1 MAPRE
6 IRSPWR
12 RKSSKAVLSHG
23 ARQIALRA
31 LRLWRKQKRFADSV
45 ISELFANTDLTS
57 SDRAFALELFY
68 GVLRNLTLLDFW
80 LACLRSSRVETD
92 LRDILRLG
100 LYQLFLL
107 KTAEHAAVHETVSLA
122 SKRQRTII
130 NAMLRAA
137 TRQRRDLL
145 ARAEAQPLF
154 VRTSHPQ
161 FLVGRWEQHFG
172 AGHAEKLCEWNNF
185 PAPVYAR
192 INLLRIDSPAFFRT
206 YPKSRP
212 VSDNPNFVE
221 VGSLSSNAL
230 ERGHCYI
237 QDPSTTAACHL
248 LDPKPG
254 ERILDAC
261 AAPGGKT
268 GYIAQLME
276 NLGTIVACD
285 RDPERLE
292 ILRENMAR
300 LGVSIV
306 HILQH
311 DLARGHVP
319 SAITS
324 SAPFDRILIDAPCT
338 NTGVMRRRVD
348 LKWRLQQTDFDRMH
362 QRQIEIVRAL
372 IPLLKPK
379 GALVY
384 STCSLEPEEN
394 EEVVRRILAETPDL
408 RLEAERDSLPFR
420 DGFDGAFAAKLIRT
434 ESAF

>member
-12 RKSSKAVLSHG
+12 RESGKAVLSHG
-23 ARQIALRA
+23 ARKIALTA
-31 LRLWRKQKRFADSV
+31 LRLWRKEKRFADSI
-45 ISELFANTDLTS
+45 ISGLSAKAALTP

-80 LACLRSSRVETD
+80 VSCLRASRVESD

-107 KTAEHAAVHETVSLA
+107 KTAQHAAVHETVELA
-122 SKRQRTII
+122 PKSQRTII

-137 TRQRRDLL
+137 TRQRSDLL
-145 ARAEAQPLF
+145 ARAWAQPLF

-161 FLVGRWEQHFG
+161 FLVERWLQHFG
-172 AGHAEKLCEWNNF
+172 LEHAEKLCEWNNL

-192 INLLRIDSPAFFRT
+192 VNLLRIDRTEFLRT
-206 YPKSRP
+206 YPESRP
-212 VSDNPNFVE
+212 LPDNSNFME
-221 VGSLSSNAL
+221 VNSLPSGAL

-237 QDPSTTAACHL
+237 QDPSTAIACQL

-276 NLGTIVACD
+276 NAGTIVACD
-285 RDPERLE
+285 RDPERLQ
-292 ILRENMAR
+292 ILKENTAR
-300 LGVSIV
+300 LGVGNV
-306 HILQH
+306 RILRH
-311 DLARGHVP
+311 DWTHGHVP
-319 SAITS
+319 SEIAS
-324 SAPFDRILIDAPCT
+324 VALFDRILIDAPCT

-348 LKWRLQQTDFDRMH
+348 LRWRLRRIDFVRMQ
-362 QRQIEIVRAL
+362 QRQIEIVRRL
-372 IPLLKPK
+372 IPLLKLN
-379 GALVY
+379 GVFVY
-384 STCSLEPEEN
+384 GTCSLEPEEN
-394 EEVVRRILAETPDL
+394 EEVVRRILAETPAL
-408 RLEAERDSLPFR
+408 RLQAQKHSLPFR
-420 DGFDGAFAAKLIRT
+420 DGFDGAFAARLTR
-434 ESAF
+434 SA

>member
-12 RKSSKAVLSHG
+12 RESGKAVLSHG
-23 ARQIALRA
+23 ARTIALTA
-31 LRLWRKQKRFADSV
+31 LRLWRKEKRFADSI
-45 ISELFANTDLTS
+45 ISGLSAKAALTP

-80 LACLRSSRVETD
+80 VSCLRASRVESD

-107 KTAEHAAVHETVSLA
+107 KTAQHAAVHETVELA
-122 SKRQRTII
+122 PKSQRTII

-137 TRQRRDLL
+137 TRQRSDLL
-145 ARAEAQPLF
+145 ARAWAQPLF

-161 FLVGRWEQHFG
+161 FLVERWLQHFG
-172 AGHAEKLCEWNNF
+172 LEHAEKLCEWNNL

-192 INLLRIDSPAFFRT
+192 VNLLRIDRT
-206 YPKSRP
+206 EFLRRYPESRP
-212 VSDNPNFVE
+212 LPDNPNFVE
-221 VGSLSSNAL
+221 IDSFPSDAL

-237 QDPSTTAACHL
+237 QDPSTAIACQL

-276 NLGTIVACD
+276 NAGTIVACD
-285 RDPERLE
+285 RDPERLQ
-292 ILRENMAR
+292 ILKENMAR
-300 LGVSIV
+300 LGVGNV
-306 HILQH
+306 RILRH
-311 DLARGHVP
+311 DWTHGHVP
-319 SAITS
+319 SEIAS
-324 SAPFDRILIDAPCT
+324 VALFDRILIDAPCT

-348 LKWRLQQTDFDRMH
+348 LRWRLRRIDFVRMQ
-362 QRQIEIVRAL
+362 QRQIEIVRRL
-372 IPLLKPK
+372 IPLLKLN
-379 GALVY
+379 GVLVY

-394 EEVVRRILAETPDL
+394 EEVVRRILAETPAL
-408 RLEAERDSLPFR
+408 RLQAQKHSLPFR
-420 DGFDGAFAAKLIRT
+420 DGFDGAFAARLTR
-434 ESAF
+434 SA

>member
-1 MAPRE
+1 MAQ
-6 IRSPWR
+6 
-12 RKSSKAVLSHG
+12 LS
-23 ARQIALRA
+23 ARQIALTA
-31 LRLWRKQKRFADSV
+31 LRLWREEKRFADSI
-45 ISELFANTDLTS
+45 ISELLAETVLKP

-80 LACLRSSRVETD
+80 IRRLRASRVESD

-100 LYQLFLL
+100 LYQLLFL

-122 SKRQRTII
+122 SKKQRTII

-137 TRQRRDLL
+137 TRQRSDLL

-161 FLVGRWEQHFG
+161 FLVERWQQHFG
-172 AGHAEKLCEWNNF
+172 TEHAEKLCEWNNL

-192 INLLRIDSPAFFRT
+192 INLLRIDRTEFLRT

-221 VGSLSSNAL
+221 VGLLSSNAL

-254 ERILDAC
+254 ERNLDAC
-261 AAPGGKT
+261 AAPDGKT
-268 GYIAQLME
+268 GDIAQLME
-276 NLGTIVACD
+276 NLGTIVAGD

-292 ILRENMAR
+292 ILKENMAR
-300 LGVSIV
+300 LGVTIV

-311 DLARGHVP
+311 D
-319 SAITS
+319 S
-324 SAPFDRILIDAPCT
+324 
-338 NTGVMRRRVD
+338 
-348 LKWRLQQTDFDRMH
+348 
-362 QRQIEIVRAL
+362 
-372 IPLLKPK
+372 
-379 GALVY
+379 
-384 STCSLEPEEN
+384 
-394 EEVVRRILAETPDL
+394 
-408 RLEAERDSLPFR
+408 
-420 DGFDGAFAAKLIRT
+420 
-434 ESAF
+434 

>member
-1 MAPRE
+1 MAQRSTRE
-6 IRSPWR
+6 T
-12 RKSSKAVLSHG
+12 
-23 ARQIALRA
+23 ALAA
-31 LRLWRKQKRFADSV
+31 LRLWRKEKRFADSI
-45 ISELFANTDLTS
+45 ISGLSAKAALTP

-80 LACLRSSRVETD
+80 ICCLRASRVEND

-100 LYQLFLL
+100 SYQLFLL
-107 KTAEHAAVHETVSLA
+107 KTAEHAAVHETVSLVP
-122 SKRQRTII
+122 KRQRTII

-137 TRQRRDLL
+137 TRQRSDLL

-161 FLVGRWEQHFG
+161 FLVERWQQHFG
-172 AGHAEKLCEWNNF
+172 TEHAETLCEWNNL

-192 INLLRIDSPAFFRT
+192 INLLRIDRTEFLRT

-212 VSDNPNFVE
+212 IPDNPNFVE
-221 VGSLSSNAL
+221 VNSLPSDAL

-285 RDPERLE
+285 RDLARLE
-292 ILRENMAR
+292 TLQEHMAR
-300 LGVSIV
+300 LGVGIV
-306 HILQH
+306 Q
-311 DLARGHVP
+311 
-319 SAITS
+319 
-324 SAPFDRILIDAPCT
+324 
-338 NTGVMRRRVD
+338 
-348 LKWRLQQTDFDRMH
+348 
-362 QRQIEIVRAL
+362 
-372 IPLLKPK
+372 
-379 GALVY
+379 
-384 STCSLEPEEN
+384 
-394 EEVVRRILAETPDL
+394 
-408 RLEAERDSLPFR
+408 
-420 DGFDGAFAAKLIRT
+420 
-434 ESAF
+434 